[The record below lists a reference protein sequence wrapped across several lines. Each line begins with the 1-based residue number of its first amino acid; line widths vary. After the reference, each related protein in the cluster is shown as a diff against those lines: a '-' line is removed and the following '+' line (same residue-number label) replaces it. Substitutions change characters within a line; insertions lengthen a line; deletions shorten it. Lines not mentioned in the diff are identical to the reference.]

1 MTFKICG
8 ACRKSD
14 IVIITIILLLALKHL
29 NLWICMM
36 KKYCVTGFISVKTRE
51 EDQIVTHTVLNN
63 ICCRTFAI
71 MIFIFSSMFF
81 HVTIELQIW
90 PGSGGVHM
98 LNAIRAEFNH
108 FGWLKSR
115 IYLLKLIIVR
125 HNFGMHSFVFVSMK

>member
-1 MTFKICG
+1 MPV
-8 ACRKSD
+8 RKSD
-14 IVIITIILLLALKHL
+14 IVIITIILLLALKQL

-51 EDQIVTHTVLNN
+51 EDQIVTHPVLNN

-71 MIFIFSSMFF
+71 MIFIFSSIFF
-81 HVTIELQIW
+81 SCDHRATDLAWE
-90 PGSGGVHM
+90 GGLHM

-115 IYLLKLIIVR
+115 IYLLKLIIAR
-125 HNFGMHSFVFVSMK
+125 HNFRMHSFVFVSMK